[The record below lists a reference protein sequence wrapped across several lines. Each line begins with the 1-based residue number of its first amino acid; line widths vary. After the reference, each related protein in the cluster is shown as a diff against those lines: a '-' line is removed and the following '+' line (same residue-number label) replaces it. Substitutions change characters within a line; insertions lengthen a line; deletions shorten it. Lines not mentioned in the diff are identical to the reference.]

1 VNPKVRATAV
11 LIENGHILLTEQKV
25 TESLSRSWSL
35 PGGTLEFGETL
46 EACVIREM
54 KEETGLDVIVE
65 GLLYVCD
72 RIADGRHVVH
82 ITFTIRRVGGDLQV
96 GAEPEADAHPIKSVK
111 MVPLS
116 KLREYGF
123 SARFCELA
131 QADFPDSGTYQGPI
145 CNIGLS

>member
-1 VNPKVRATAV
+1 VNPKVRATAI
-11 LIENGHILLTEQKV
+11 LIEDGHILLAEQKV
-25 TESLSRSWSL
+25 TESLRRSWSL
-35 PGGTLEFGETL
+35 PGGTLEIGETI

-54 KEETGLDVIVE
+54 KEETGLDVIVDR
-65 GLLYVCD
+65 LLYVCD

-82 ITFTIRRVGGDLQV
+82 ITFAVERVGGELQLGV
-96 GAEPEADAHPIKSVK
+96 EPEAGANPIKNVK

-116 KLREYGF
+116 QLREYGF

-145 CNIGLS
+145 HNIGL